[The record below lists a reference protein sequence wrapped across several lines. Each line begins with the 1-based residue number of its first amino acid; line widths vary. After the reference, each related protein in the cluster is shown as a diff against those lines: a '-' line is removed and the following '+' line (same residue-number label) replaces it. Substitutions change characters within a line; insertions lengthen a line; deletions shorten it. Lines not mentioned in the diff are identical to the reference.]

1 MATSVY
7 CIAQDDSTAL
17 TIVDQLRAAGF
28 GGNDVSVLYPDTS
41 TTKDFAHEM
50 HTKAPEGATTGASS
64 GGILGGA
71 LGWLVG
77 IGTLAIPGVGPFIA
91 AGPILAALS
100 GAAIGATAGGVVGGL
115 IGAGIP
121 EVEAKRYEAKLRDG
135 RILISVNATDATQV
149 SSAKQIFKD
158 AGAED
163 IASASEAK
171 VNQGRTPGASRRAVN
186 PPGRMRP
193 RARAGARHEAV
204 RPRHHRCHRP
214 DRLRRWPGT
223 HAISRPIVDITL
235 RLRQAVRERSDRMP
249 ITAQPIGTMARAP

>member
-7 CIAQDDSTAL
+7 CIAPNDSTAMI
-17 TIVDQLRAAGF
+17 IVDQLRAAGF
-28 GGNDVSVLYPDTS
+28 GGNDVSVLFPDKS

-50 HTKAPEGATTGASS
+50 HTKAPEGAAAGVSS

-77 IGTLAIPGVGPFIA
+77 VGTLAIPGVGPLIA

-100 GAAIGATAGGVVGGL
+100 GAAIGATVGGIAGAL

-135 RILISVNATDATQV
+135 RILISVNANDAKQV
-149 SSAKQIFKD
+149 GTAKQIFKE

-163 IASASEAK
+163 IASAAEAK
-171 VNQGRTPGASRRAVN
+171 VDRAADAKRADKGRDT
-186 PPGRMRP
+186 
-193 RARAGARHEAV
+193 
-204 RPRHHRCHRP
+204 
-214 DRLRRWPGT
+214 T
-223 HAISRPIVDITL
+223 
-235 RLRQAVRERSDRMP
+235 RSD
-249 ITAQPIGTMARAP
+249 AARGHGSRQ

>member
-7 CIAQDDSTAL
+7 CIAQNDSTAVA
-17 TIVDQLRAAGF
+17 IVDQLRSSGF
-28 GGNDVSVLYPDTS
+28 GGNDVSVLFPDKS

-50 HTKAPEGATTGASS
+50 HTKAPEGAATGASG

-77 IGTLAIPGVGPFIA
+77 IGTLAIPGVGPLIA

-100 GAAIGATAGGVVGGL
+100 GAAVGAAVGGIAGAL

-135 RILISVNATDATQV
+135 RILISVNATDSKQV
-149 SSAKQIFKD
+149 AIAKQIFKD

-163 IASASEAK
+163 IASAAEAK
-171 VNQGRTPGASRRAVN
+171 VNQGADARRAER
-186 PPGRMRP
+186 GRDTT
-193 RARAGARHEAV
+193 
-204 RPRHHRCHRP
+204 RP
-214 DRLRRWPGT
+214 D
-223 HAISRPIVDITL
+223 V
-235 RLRQAVRERSDRMP
+235 VRGQGGSK
-249 ITAQPIGTMARAP
+249 A